1 LTPENVRIETKPAPD
16 ITSEQYVAYHQRKG
30 EYRRKEVLK
39 TMSPIR
45 DKVKKISQKFGVLER
60 PGNSQKFDHQMKIFH
75 KINTYVNSSQLASD
89 YLNVHAEAKG
99 LNIHI
104 GTETQPYLHSP
115 PPPNPFPFPLT
126 HSLAAQTPN
135 PKPQT
140 PYPQTLLT
148 PKHSSPPNPIP
159 RPHTKTPQIQQKC
172 SIYEHFLRKPFLKN
186 ALNDVPDLLKYKSIV
201 KDRSAD

>member
-1 LTPENVRIETKPAPD
+1 LTPENVKIETKPAPD

-75 KINTYVNSSQLASD
+75 TINTYVNSSQLASD

-104 GTETQPYLHSP
+104 ETGIQPYLHSP
-115 PPPNPFPFPLT
+115 PHSPAPQPSPRPPNPLPGPPT
-126 HSLAAQTPN
+126 HSPAPHYSPN
-135 PKPQT
+135 PT
-140 PYPQTLLT
+140 
-148 PKHSSPPNPIP
+148 P

-186 ALNDVPDLLKYKSIV
+186 ALNDVPDLLKYKFIV

>member
-75 KINTYVNSSQLASD
+75 TINTYVNSSQLASD

-135 PKPQT
+135 PKP
-140 PYPQTLLT
+140 PT
-148 PKHSSPPNPIP
+148 PKHSSPPNTPHPQTPYQDPTP
-159 RPHTKTPQIQQKC
+159 RPHKSNKNVPFM
-172 SIYEHFLRKPFLKN
+172 SIFCVNH
-186 ALNDVPDLLKYKSIV
+186 S
-201 KDRSAD
+201 